1 MFVNTC
7 FEIKNMFSCECCV
20 LCYETFNIKIGDVK
34 MKDTQKLG
42 KKLRELRLKNDL
54 SLRDLEKKSGV
65 SYSFISSIENDR
77 YQASRDKLISLAT
90 ALDGADVNELL
101 LLAGFAPEE
110 NTIKPYEGLSKDQ
123 AAFEEFIN
131 NPEHGI
137 FFMDYLNAPEERR
150 EEMRIIFKALME
162 KEKGRKPGQRQGE

>member
-1 MFVNTC
+1 MKNT
-7 FEIKNMFSCECCV
+7 K
-20 LCYETFNIKIGDVK
+20 
-34 MKDTQKLG
+34 KLG
-42 KKLRELRLKNDL
+42 KLIKELRLKNDL

-77 YQASRDKLISLAT
+77 YSPSRDKVLAL
-90 ALDGADVNELL
+90 ANSLDGADVNELL
-101 LLAGFAPEE
+101 LLSGFAPEDNVTKE
-110 NTIKPYEGLSKDQ
+110 LEYTAQEQ
-123 AAFEEFIN
+123 AEFEEFIN

-137 FFMDYLNAPEERR
+137 FFKDYLSAPEERR